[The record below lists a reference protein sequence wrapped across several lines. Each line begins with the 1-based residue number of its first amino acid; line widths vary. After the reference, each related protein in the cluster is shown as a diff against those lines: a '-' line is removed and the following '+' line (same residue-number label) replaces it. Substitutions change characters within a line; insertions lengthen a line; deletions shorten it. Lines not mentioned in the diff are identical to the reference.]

1 MLQLIVMPTRS
12 TIFDENPSVDG
23 PDYVALVIEWDELA
37 DDLERNLR
45 SEPSSLLA
53 EPKPAG
59 LSRTVKIAAGAIG
72 AILLVAAIV
81 HRIRA

>member
-1 MLQLIVMPTRS
+1 MPTRS
-12 TIFDENPSVDG
+12 SIFDESPSLEG

-37 DDLERNLR
+37 DDLEQKLR
-45 SEPSSLLA
+45 SEPSSLIA
-53 EPKPAG
+53 EAKPAG

-72 AILLVAAIV
+72 AAALVWAVV

>member
-1 MLQLIVMPTRS
+1 MPTRS
-12 TIFDENPSVDG
+12 TIFDEENPSLDG

-37 DDLERNLR
+37 DDLERNMRHEPASLR
-45 SEPSSLLA
+45 A
-53 EPKPAG
+53 EPKPEG

-72 AILLVAAIV
+72 AVLLLRAII

>member
-1 MLQLIVMPTRS
+1 MPTRS
-12 TIFDENPSVDG
+12 SIFDENPSIDG

-37 DDLERNLR
+37 DDLEQQLR
-45 SEPSSLLA
+45 SEPASLIG
-53 EPKPAG
+53 EPKPVG

-72 AILLVAAIV
+72 AIVLLWAVV